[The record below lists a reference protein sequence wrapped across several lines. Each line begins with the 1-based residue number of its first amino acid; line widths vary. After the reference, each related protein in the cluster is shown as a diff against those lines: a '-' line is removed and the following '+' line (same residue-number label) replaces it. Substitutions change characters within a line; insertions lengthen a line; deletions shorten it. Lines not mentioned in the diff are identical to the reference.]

1 MNTRSILPALQA
13 VRQASTVIYLKQ
25 YDVQCI
31 QEAHRILSKETA
43 PQLSIEGLAL
53 EVGLNRT
60 KLQYGFKK
68 LYGINIYDFQL
79 QQRME
84 KAKQLLLTTQKP
96 VKVIAQLS
104 GYSSDSSFVAIF
116 KKISGITPL
125 QFRKQYAPN
134 Q

>member
-1 MNTRSILPALQA
+1 MNTIPILPALQA
-13 VRQASTVIYLKQ
+13 VKQQSTVIHLKQ

-31 QEAHRILSKETA
+31 QEAYRILSKDKL

-68 LYGINIYDFQL
+68 LYGINIYDFQV

-84 KAKQLLLTTQKP
+84 KAKLLLLTTPKP
-96 VKVIAQLS
+96 VKVIALLS
-104 GYSSDSSFVAIF
+104 GYSSNSSFVAVF
-116 KKISGITPL
+116 KKVSGITPL
-125 QFRKQYAPN
+125 QFRKQYASN